1 VFLFSGGEDELSAR
15 VTRMRVTLPTR
26 MTLVHSLYI
35 AASKAAKEVVW
46 IRNFLMALGMIQG
59 ASYLLNMYCDN
70 NDAIV
75 QANDSRQH
83 KKNKYI
89 LMRYHLIR

>member
-1 VFLFSGGEDELSAR
+1 MNGSVMSWKSSKQDTVAAS
-15 VTRMRVTLPTR
+15 TREVG
-26 MTLVHSLYI
+26 YI
-35 AASKAAKEVVW
+35 AASKAAKKVVW

>member
-1 VFLFSGGEDELSAR
+1 MNGSVMSWKSSKQDTVAAS
-15 VTRMRVTLPTR
+15 TREVG
-26 MTLVHSLYI
+26 YI